1 MSAMRPPL
9 ETAALPADAI
19 EVGRIADAWGIKGWF
34 KVLPHSASPEALF
47 SSKRWFLLPPDRPMK
62 PSRATSAVASK
73 TEQAWTEPLVLRIK
87 ESKNHSDTI
96 VACAHDVDDRNAA
109 ESLRGGRIFVPR
121 SSFPTAAD
129 GEYYW
134 VDLMGLQVINREGVV
149 LGQVRDLMSTGPQ
162 TVLVIEAAPESE
174 DGKPVERMIPFVSAF
189 VDDVDLPAK
198 RITVDWQ
205 PDY

>member
-1 MSAMRPPL
+1 MRPPL

-19 EVGRIADAWGIKGWF
+19 EIGRITDAWGIKGWF

-47 SSKRWFLLPPDRPMK
+47 SAKSWFLLPPDRPMK
-62 PSRATSAVASK
+62 PQRGQEAAASAQ
-73 TEQAWTEPLVLRIK
+73 QAWREPLLLNILEVK
-87 ESKNHSDTI
+87 DHSDTV
-96 VACAHDVDDRNAA
+96 VARAQGIDDRNAS

-121 SSFPTAAD
+121 SSFPAAAD

-134 VDLMGLQVINREGVV
+134 VDLIGLQVFNREGVD

-162 TVLVIEAAPESE
+162 TVLVIEAQSE
-174 DGKPVERMIPFVSAF
+174 VEGVKPVERMIPFVAAF
-189 VDDVDLPAK
+189 VDGVDLPGK

>member
-1 MSAMRPPL
+1 MRPSL

-19 EVGRIADAWGIKGWF
+19 EIGRITDAWGIKGWF

-47 SSKRWFLLPPDRPMK
+47 SSKSWFLLPPDRPMK
-62 PSRATSAVASK
+62 PARATANTAPGPA
-73 TEQAWTEPLVLRIK
+73 AWTEPLLLQVNEVK
-87 ESKNHSDTI
+87 DHSDTV
-96 VACAHDVDDRNAA
+96 VACAQGVDDRNAA
-109 ESLRGGRIFVPR
+109 ESLRGARIFVPR
-121 SSFPTAAD
+121 SSFPQAAE

-134 VDLMGLQVINREGVV
+134 VDLIGLQVVNREGLD

-162 TVLVIEAAPESE
+162 TVLVIEAAPEAE
-174 DGKPVERMIPFVSAF
+174 GGKAVERMIPFVAAF
-189 VDDVDLPAK
+189 VDGVDLPGK